1 MTHPDS
7 PYPATPAKNNKNTH
21 LRDEESR
28 RCEVSA
34 GAQWV
39 HDGDVPLDSD
49 DDEEKNGGSV
59 GQVVHEE
66 VQLTHHLDRK
76 RETVRIIMPGFV
88 ETLE

>member
-1 MTHPDS
+1 M
-7 PYPATPAKNNKNTH
+7 
-21 LRDEESR
+21 
-28 RCEVSA
+28 
-34 GAQWV
+34 

-76 RETVRIIMPGFV
+76 RETVSELSCQGS
-88 ETLE
+88 